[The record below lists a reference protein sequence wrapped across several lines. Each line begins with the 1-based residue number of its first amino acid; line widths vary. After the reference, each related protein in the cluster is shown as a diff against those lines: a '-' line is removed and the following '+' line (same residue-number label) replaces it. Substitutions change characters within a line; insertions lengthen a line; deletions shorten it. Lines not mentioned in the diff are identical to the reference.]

1 MARRSCRFISPFSC
15 LDFSQVFLWL
25 RWLDRSAV
33 SSSCLERGGKEKA
46 ESLLFA
52 AMDAAD
58 SRIVVDA
65 DAAMVVVMVAA
76 SS

>member
-1 MARRSCRFISPFSC
+1 VAALARSIGRF
-15 LDFSQVFLWL
+15 L
-25 RWLDRSAV
+25 
-33 SSSCLERGGKEKA
+33 
-46 ESLLFA
+46 SLLFA
-52 AMDAAD
+52 GMDAAD

>member
-1 MARRSCRFISPFSC
+1 
-15 LDFSQVFLWL
+15 
-25 RWLDRSAV
+25 
-33 SSSCLERGGKEKA
+33 
-46 ESLLFA
+46 LFA